1 MGVIRRGSSSLGSGS
16 FLSAWW
22 GSLRAEEIVLG
33 WPVDRDGRTSKDN
46 EDSSSGLVVP
56 DRRKKK
62 GEAACNCACSGC
74 CSSYAS
80 TAPWEPVTQLH
91 TWPASCSHGREG
103 TNAPQHRSTAVG
115 RFAWGC
121 VDTMRFTEMGEMG
134 EMGKTGWADVKCIFH
149 AHMGKDL
156 MSRLSQRQGEGQ
168 EKAGGGKEKSF
179 AAGDV
184 VGSVLRLLITDRC
197 HRALS
202 LRRDW
207 PMRAARGLQAMA
219 GQGEL
224 Q

>member
-62 GEAACNCACSGC
+62 GEAACNCACSGW
-74 CSSYAS
+74 CSSCAS
-80 TAPWEPVTQLH
+80 TIPWEPVTQLH
-91 TWPASCSHGREG
+91 TWPTSCSQGREG
-103 TNAPQHRSTAVG
+103 TNAPQHRGGEICAGLRGYDALHQDG
-115 RFAWGC
+115 RDG
-121 VDTMRFTEMGEMG
+121 RE
-134 EMGKTGWADVKCIFH
+134 GKTGWADVKCIFH

-168 EKAGGGKEKSF
+168 EKA
-179 AAGDV
+179 
-184 VGSVLRLLITDRC
+184 
-197 HRALS
+197 
-202 LRRDW
+202 RR
-207 PMRAARGLQAMA
+207 R
-219 GQGEL
+219 QGEEFCSGRCGWL
-224 Q
+224 CEAAVDNGPVSPRLIAAP